1 MREAL
6 LVIKMDRIIMH
17 IDVNSAFLSWSAIK
31 LLNEGS
37 KVDIRNEV
45 SVVAGLESKRKG
57 IVVAASI
64 PAKKIGIK
72 SPMNLSDARKIYKDL
87 IVTHPDREFYKECSL
102 KMMKLIK
109 YLFPDYEQFSIDECF
124 VDYTEM
130 KELYGDEVKFAYKLK
145 NEIYK
150 RFGFTVNIGIGN
162 NKLLAKMA
170 SDFEKPNKVH
180 TLYYNE
186 IKDKMWPLDISN
198 LFMAGKASCLK
209 LRSVGINTI
218 GDLANYDESKVNEI
232 LKSQGKMLY
241 EFANGIDDSK
251 VENQYEN
258 RKGIGFSR
266 TLEEDTDDKLVINKY
281 LKDFSKEISNSLRKR
296 NLYAGTIVVTVRYSS
311 FKTYNH
317 QIKLENNT
325 NIEEELY
332 NYSKIAFNKLW
343 NLEPIRLIGLRVV
356 DLSSNRDIQLS
367 IFEEPKRVITDKE
380 IIDLI
385 DSINKEFGE
394 GTIKKGI

>member
-1 MREAL
+1 
-6 LVIKMDRIIMH
+6 MH